1 LKRLSFSD
9 TIDCGFLC
17 LPACL
22 QIKQFTQFPVV
33 ASSYSNRIT
42 QAVEDLSCKLWIPCG
57 AADEAA
63 GIASDGA
70 AAPAAA
76 SQVVPSAIALETLFE
91 D

>member
-1 LKRLSFSD
+1 MGTCLDGSL
-9 TIDCGFLC
+9 TGYCCCCG
-17 LPACL
+17 CL

-33 ASSYSNRIT
+33 VSSYSNRIT

-63 GIASDGA
+63 GADTGGVRA
-70 AAPAAA
+70 AAAAAA
-76 SQVVPSAIALETLFE
+76 SQLVPSAMALETLYE

>member
-1 LKRLSFSD
+1 M
-9 TIDCGFLC
+9 
-17 LPACL
+17 PACLFARL

-42 QAVEDLSCKLWIPCG
+42 MAVEDLSCKLWILCG
-57 AADEAA
+57 SADETA
-63 GIASDGA
+63 GVAGDGA

-76 SQVVPSAIALETLFE
+76 ANQVVPSAMALDTLFE

>member
-1 LKRLSFSD
+1 M
-9 TIDCGFLC
+9 
-17 LPACL
+17 

-57 AADEAA
+57 SADEAA
-63 GIASDGA
+63 PGAGDVA

-76 SQVVPSAIALETLFE
+76 SQLIPSAMALETLFE

>member
-1 LKRLSFSD
+1 MLL
-9 TIDCGFLC
+9 LC
-17 LPACL
+17 LL

-57 AADEAA
+57 AADEAGGGA
-63 GIASDGA
+63 VAGA
-70 AAPAAA
+70 AAVAATDA
-76 SQVVPSAIALETLFE
+76 AVVPSSMALETLFE